1 MIVPKSK
8 GSLYRK
14 MIRNSLRCIRGLQ
27 VGAEIAN
34 CKSEKARIRLQNSGF
49 RLTVIAI
56 ALNFSARLTIQQFCN
71 IVFRNLIER

>member
-14 MIRNSLRCIRGLQ
+14 MIRNSLRCITGLQ

-34 CKSEKARIRLQNSGF
+34 CKSKKAHIRLQNSGF
-49 RLTVIAI
+49 RLTIISI

-71 IVFRNLIER
+71 VVFGDLIER